1 MLEDYLEVK
10 LLRSEELLKRRV
22 NELTELVETISKQIL
37 IKDEEIRGLKSKLT
51 LEHLKVTEF
60 CKTTAS
66 LEKKY
71 NNALNDVNNIGL
83 QYSDKVYE
91 LSEAMN
97 EIRKLKDENKK
108 LSEEN
113 DKYVIRNNELVR
125 KVAELNMKVS
135 NSRPSKELMCENE
148 ELRNIIEKIKDK
160 NEELIGKRNEYQH
173 NYLELAKTIR
183 FGLANLKVNSKRI
196 DKENDKLKTKIESL
210 KAMLNSANAAKSN
223 ALSDYEKMRKQCEDL
238 TIELKRYES
247 KEVKNDTK
255 PEPLI
260 KESELIINDQYFESF
275 RLLTKRDILLNIV
288 RELLCGNFEMMPN
301 TEDTIV
307 LMINTGTYN
316 IRLIIK
322 INDKLTFQMLS
333 DILIDDEIINLQYG
347 EK

>member
-1 MLEDYLEVK
+1 MLEDYLDVK

-113 DKYVIRNNELVR
+113 DKYAIRNNELVR

-148 ELRNIIEKIKDK
+148 DLRNTIEKIKDK
-160 NEELIGKRNEYQH
+160 NEELIGKKNEYQH
-173 NYLELAKTIR
+173 NYLELARK
-183 FGLANLKVNSKRI
+183 LANLKVKLNAS

-210 KAMLNSANAAKSN
+210 KAMLDSANAAKSN